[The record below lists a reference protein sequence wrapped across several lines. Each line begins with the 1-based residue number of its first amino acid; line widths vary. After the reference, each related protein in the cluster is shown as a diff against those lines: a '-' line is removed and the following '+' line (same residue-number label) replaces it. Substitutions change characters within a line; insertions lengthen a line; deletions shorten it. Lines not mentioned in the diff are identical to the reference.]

1 MERKDIVRIAV
12 AIGVA
17 VIGLYLAL
25 QGVNFKD
32 VAHALRHAN
41 WAWIVIAELLVLVTL
56 VVRAQR
62 WRIFLGRK
70 LSLRDTFGLIG
81 IGYLVSGV
89 VPLRAGDPARA
100 IAASLRGSVSV
111 MGALSTVVVERTL
124 DMLIIVMILLVTLPF
139 VPGLQAYLTTG
150 QAGDGLSF
158 SLLLILS
165 GVLSLGVLLT
175 LMLMALFPRQIE
187 VLAQRVLELFHI
199 PNPERWLRPV
209 QNILEGL
216 AVLRSPAEGV
226 RIVLWSLVLWVTSA
240 AYFAAALHAFR
251 TSFSTNGLDSS
262 AFMVL
267 LMGTVAM
274 WASAFGMVFP
284 APGGIG
290 SFHYAVRQALVLGF
304 GFSEDIAFTYAVV
317 VHALSYL
324 LSILVGTGTLL
335 LWGLSFKQL
344 MSSKQGH
351 RAPE

>member
-1 MERKDIVRIAV
+1 MPFMERKDIVRIIV

-17 VIGLYLAL
+17 VMGLYLAL

-32 VAHALRHAN
+32 VGQALRHAN
-41 WAWIVIAELLVLVTL
+41 WAWIVVAELLVLVTL

-70 LSLRDTFGLIG
+70 LSLHETFGLIG

-100 IAASLRGSVSV
+100 IVASLRGPVSA

-124 DMLIIVMILLVTLPF
+124 DMLIIVMILLATLPF
-139 VPGLQAYLTTG
+139 VPGLQIYLTTG
-150 QAGDGLSF
+150 QAGGGLSF
-158 SLLLILS
+158 RLLLGLS
-165 GVLSLGVLLT
+165 GGLSLGVLLA
-175 LMLMALFPRQIE
+175 LVLMALFPRQIE
-187 VLAQRVLELFHI
+187 VFARRTLTFLHI

-209 QNILEGL
+209 QNVLEGL
-216 AVLRSPAEGV
+216 AVLRSPAEGI
-226 RIVLWSLVLWVTSA
+226 RIVLWSLVLWVASA
-240 AYFAAALHAFR
+240 AYFIAALQAFR
-251 TSFSTNGLDSS
+251 VSFPTGSLYSHDFT
-262 AFMVL
+262 VP

-304 GFSEDIAFTYAVV
+304 GLSEDIAFTYAVV

-324 LSILVGTGTLL
+324 LSIGVGAGTLL

-344 MSSKQGH
+344 IDRGQE
-351 RAPE
+351 PE